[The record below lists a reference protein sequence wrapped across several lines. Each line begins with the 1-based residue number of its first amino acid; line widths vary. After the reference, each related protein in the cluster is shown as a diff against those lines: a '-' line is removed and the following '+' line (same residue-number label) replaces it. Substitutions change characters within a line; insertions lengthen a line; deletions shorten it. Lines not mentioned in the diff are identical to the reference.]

1 MIRVPG
7 TLIVNRREGR
17 NGSFSVGELI
27 TQIGEFKVKDTAL
40 DQFEPGEYKGDFVI
54 KWIEPIT
61 NTWRGRVFV
70 ENRATLQDII
80 IIDALEDG
88 ELARKKADAKNP
100 PEQDPIEANGNQPV
114 AASNEAPPTP
124 AAQPTEEPD
133 QSGDADDSL
142 KEERDLLGELFEAF
156 ANKQTIKLDPSVD
169 RELFRKQRD
178 LLRNR
183 SYRFNST
190 EQVWDYKPSNDK

>member
-1 MIRVPG
+1 MIKVPG

-80 IIDALEDG
+80 IIDALEDD

-100 PEQDPIEANGNQPV
+100 PEQDPIEANTNPLPSTHKEVHQDPAPV
-114 AASNEAPPTP
+114 SSP
-124 AAQPTEEPD
+124 EPS
-133 QSGDADDSL
+133 QNGDVDDES
-142 KEERDLLGELFEAF
+142 KEERELLGELFEAF
-156 ANKQTIKLDPSVD
+156 ANKQTIKLDPTVD
-169 RELFRKQRD
+169 REVFRKQRD
-178 LLRNR
+178 LLRSR
-183 SYRFNST
+183 EYRFNST
-190 EQVWDYKPSNDK
+190 EQVWVFKHSNDK

>member
-80 IIDALEDG
+80 IIDALEDD

-100 PEQDPIEANGNQPV
+100 PEQDPIEANSSQSPSASKEAHTTPV
-114 AASNEAPPTP
+114 SEEAAEPT
-124 AAQPTEEPD
+124 QV
-133 QSGDADDSL
+133 GDADDNCN
-142 KEERDLLGELFEAF
+142 EERELLGELFDAF
-156 ANKQTIKLDPSVD
+156 ANKQMIKLDPSVD
-169 RELFRKQRD
+169 REVFRKQRD
-178 LLRNR
+178 LLRSR
-183 SYRFNST
+183 DYRFNST
-190 EQVWDYKPSNDK
+190 EQVWLFKPSNDK